1 LFSLKEQK
9 MTKQQEERIIKL
21 LEQVEDEDRQYIIDL
36 LKDWIKVRKQ

>member
-1 LFSLKEQK
+1 

-36 LKDWIKVRKQ
+36 LKDSITLRKQ

>member
-1 LFSLKEQK
+1 